1 MKNKKGKGVVSM
13 SNTLAVLNNVKGA
26 VEIEM
31 SSLQVVDLINKFRK
45 EEGNKKLKEH
55 RRFLQDIRKEVEVV
69 KSQEEG
75 LHGLVQSSY
84 KNAQNKEQPCY
95 IMNRFWIMLMLNKES
110 TLVRYKTQQ
119 YIEALENRLK
129 QQQTEQQTQMINK
142 QYEDRLDRLEGM
154 VATMVKSFNEV
165 VEKLGTTAK
174 VVEQPKSEQISFIN
188 TPLRTPYTATKI
200 GKQINRKPEI
210 INKVAASHG
219 IITKT
224 NNGWVLNKKY
234 EEAGY
239 GKTCN
244 DGQWK
249 GTFVRYSEKGAQEI
263 KNIFNK

>member
-1 MKNKKGKGVVSM
+1 M
-13 SNTLAVLNNVKGA
+13 SNTLVVQNNNTGVDVKRISSREVA
-26 VEIEM
+26 EMMEVQHPHLLSKTDKITKTLTNQKIDALKYWIEGTYKDKKGEQRREYLV
-31 SSLQVVDLINKFRK
+31 SK
-45 EEGNKKLKEH
+45 EGCEFLAHKSTGEKGILFTHRYMERFKEM
-55 RRFLQDIRKEVEVV
+55 
-69 KSQEEG
+69 
-75 LHGLVQSSY
+75 
-84 KNAQNKEQPCY
+84 EQ
-95 IMNRFWIMLMLNKES
+95 IID
-110 TLVRYKTQQ
+110 
-119 YIEALENRLK
+119 
-129 QQQTEQQTQMINK
+129 QQTQMINK
-142 QYEDRLDRLEGM
+142 QYEDRLDRLESM
-154 VATMVKSFNEV
+154 VTTMVKSFNEV
-165 VEKLGTTAK
+165 VEKLVTTAK

-263 KNIFNK
+263 KKIFNK